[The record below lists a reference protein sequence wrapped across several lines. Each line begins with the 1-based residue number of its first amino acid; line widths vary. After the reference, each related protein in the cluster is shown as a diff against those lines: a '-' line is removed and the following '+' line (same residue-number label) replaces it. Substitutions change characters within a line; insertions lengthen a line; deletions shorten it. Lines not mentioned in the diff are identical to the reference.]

1 MKKLHNLQTISKLV
15 VPKLLRTIALLMR
28 NFSITI
34 RDSILN
40 RFLRCSN
47 FASKK
52 TKWIKLNVI
61 GVCSEAS
68 SLFVLVGNRPAPFA
82 FIARY
87 MAFPNQ

>member
-1 MKKLHNLQTISKLV
+1 MKSLHSFCQKFRP
-15 VPKLLRTIALLMR
+15 PKGGVGGIAV
-28 NFSITI
+28 

-40 RFLRCSN
+40 RILRCPN

-52 TKWIKLNVI
+52 TKWIKLNAI
-61 GVCSEAS
+61 GVYSETS

-82 FIARY
+82 FIAKC